1 MSNSSQ
7 VVIRQLKLGDPYPGR
22 PHSVLVQIPTWADMV
37 DFGQGKARMDH
48 GYPRSVVHPDIHLV
62 GISAVDLVFFSF
74 LVVNGEG
81 RTLTIQAR
89 F

>member
-22 PHSVLVQIPTWADMV
+22 PHSVLVHIPTWADMV

-62 GISAVDLVFFSF
+62 GTSAVGLFFF
-74 LVVNGEG
+74 CLVVNGERG
-81 RTLTIQAR
+81 AR
-89 F
+89 